1 MSIWD
6 IVQQVQIQNL
16 KARQVSAE
24 SSAESAE
31 SGARLRQERADAR
44 IERLVL
50 VTEAMWELLSSRFGL
65 TVADLAAQVRE
76 IDLRDGRAD
85 GRLGLQAEATPVRCP
100 SCQAVVPA
108 GRTTCQFCGADVPE
122 AKADPFR
129 I

>member
-6 IVQQVQIQNL
+6 IVQQVQIENL

-31 SGARLRQERADAR
+31 GGARLRQERTDGR
-44 IERLVL
+44 IDQLVL
-50 VTEAMWELLSSRFGL
+50 ITEAMWELLSSRFGL

-85 GRLGLQAEATPVRCP
+85 GKLGPRAESTLLRCP

-108 GRTTCQFCGADVPE
+108 GRSTCQFCGADVPE
-122 AKADPFR
+122 AKTDPFR